1 MQEQYYYLRRCGEEW
16 EIGTMSAVKLDF
28 SGAAQS
34 RTRQP
39 LRRFSSQ
46 AKAQAHFQKL
56 TGATL

>member
-1 MQEQYYYLRRCGEEW
+1 MQEQHYYLRRIGEEW

-46 AKAQAHFQKL
+46 AKAQAHYRKL
-56 TGATL
+56 TE

>member
-1 MQEQYYYLRRCGEEW
+1 MQEQHYYLRRCGEEW

-46 AKAQAHFQKL
+46 AKAQAHYRKL
-56 TGATL
+56 TE